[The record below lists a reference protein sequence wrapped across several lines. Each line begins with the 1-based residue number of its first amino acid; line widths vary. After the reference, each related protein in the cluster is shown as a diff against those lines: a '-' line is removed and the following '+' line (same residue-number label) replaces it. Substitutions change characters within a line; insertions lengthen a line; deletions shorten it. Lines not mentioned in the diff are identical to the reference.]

1 MSEEVQWILITVV
14 GFIAGFVNTLAG
26 GGSIIT
32 LPAMILVGLD
42 PTVANATNRLG
53 IVLSAVSAAAGF
65 KSKKVSVLPFSLYV
79 GIAATIGAVF
89 GAMIAVEFDKKLFN
103 RVLALL
109 MIVIVVLMVLQPR
122 MKRVID
128 QEFLTG
134 KPLWIT
140 LIVFLILGVYGG
152 FINAGMGLLMIL
164 WLNIFNGMNL
174 IRTNATKVLV
184 TAIYTSAA
192 LVVFIWN
199 DLIDWFIGLLLAFG
213 NMIGGWMAAR
223 LSVKKGEGF
232 IRSALVVMVVLMAIR
247 LWFF

>member
-1 MSEEVQWILITVV
+1 VTEELQWLLITVV

-53 IVLSAVSAAAGF
+53 IMLSALSAAAGF
-65 KSKKVSVLPFSLYV
+65 KSKKVSVLPFSLYL
-79 GIAATIGAVF
+79 GLAATIGAVI
-89 GAMIAVEFDKKLFN
+89 GAMIAVEFDKRLFN
-103 RVLALL
+103 KVLAII
-109 MIVIVVLMVLQPR
+109 MIIIVVLMILQPR
-122 MKRVID
+122 IKRAISV
-128 QEFLTG
+128 ERLSG
-134 KPLWIT
+134 KPLWFT
-140 LIVFLILGVYGG
+140 LMIFLLLGVYGG

-164 WLNIFNGMNL
+164 WLNLFNGLDL

-192 LVVFIWN
+192 LAVFIWN
-199 DLIDWFIGLLLAFG
+199 DLIDWLIGLLLAIG
-213 NMIGGWMAAR
+213 NLVGGWIASR

-232 IRSALVVMVVLMAIR
+232 IRAALLVMVILMAVK
-247 LWFF
+247 LWFY

>member
-1 MSEEVQWILITVV
+1 MSEELQWILITVV

-103 RVLALL
+103 RVLAII
-109 MIVIVVLMVLQPR
+109 MIVIVVLMLLQPR
-122 MKRVID
+122 IKRVMD
-128 QEFLTG
+128 QEYLTG
-134 KPLWIT
+134 EPLWIT

-213 NMIGGWMAAR
+213 NMVGGWLAAR

>member
-1 MSEEVQWILITVV
+1 MTEELQWLLITVV
-14 GFIAGFVNTLAG
+14 GFIAGFVNTIAG

-53 IVLSAVSAAAGF
+53 IMLSALSAAAGF
-65 KSKKVSVLPFSLYV
+65 KSKKVSVMPFSLYL
-79 GIAATIGAVF
+79 GLAATIGAVI
-89 GAMIAVEFDKKLFN
+89 GAMIAVEFDKRLFN
-103 RVLALL
+103 KVLAII
-109 MIVIVVLMVLQPR
+109 MIIIVVLMILQPR
-122 MKRVID
+122 IKRAISI
-128 QEFLTG
+128 ERLSG
-134 KPLWIT
+134 KPLWFT
-140 LIVFLILGVYGG
+140 LMIFLLLGVYGG

-164 WLNIFNGMNL
+164 WLNLFNGLDL

-192 LVVFIWN
+192 LAVFIWN
-199 DLIDWFIGLLLAFG
+199 DLIDWLIGLLLAFG
-213 NMIGGWMAAR
+213 NMVGGWIAAR

-232 IRSALVVMVVLMAIR
+232 IRAALLIMVILMAVK

>member
-1 MSEEVQWILITVV
+1 MTEELQWLLITVV

-53 IVLSAVSAAAGF
+53 IMLSALSAAAGF
-65 KSKKVSVLPFSLYV
+65 KSKKVSVLPFSLYL
-79 GIAATIGAVF
+79 GLAATIGAVI
-89 GAMIAVEFDKKLFN
+89 GAMIAVEFDKRLFN
-103 RVLALL
+103 KVLAII
-109 MIVIVVLMVLQPR
+109 MIIIVVLMILQPR
-122 MKRVID
+122 IKRAISV
-128 QEFLTG
+128 ERLSG
-134 KPLWIT
+134 KPLWFT
-140 LIVFLILGVYGG
+140 LMIFLLLGVYGG

-164 WLNIFNGMNL
+164 WLNLFNGLDL

-192 LVVFIWN
+192 LAIFIWN
-199 DLIDWFIGLLLAFG
+199 DLIDWLIGLLLAIG
-213 NMIGGWMAAR
+213 NLVGGWIAAR

-232 IRSALVVMVVLMAIR
+232 IRAALLVMVILMAVK
-247 LWFF
+247 LWFY

>member
-65 KSKKVSVLPFSLYV
+65 KSKKVSVMPFSLYV
-79 GIAATIGAVF
+79 GIAATIGAIF

-103 RVLALL
+103 RVLAII

-122 MKRVID
+122 MKKVLD
-128 QEFLTG
+128 QEYLSG
-134 KPLWIT
+134 RPLWIT
-140 LIVFLILGVYGG
+140 LFVFLILGVYGG

-213 NMIGGWMAAR
+213 NMVGGWIAAR

>member
-1 MSEEVQWILITVV
+1 MTEELQWLLITVV

-53 IVLSAVSAAAGF
+53 IMLSALSAAAGF
-65 KSKKVSVLPFSLYV
+65 KSKKVSVMPFSLYL
-79 GIAATIGAVF
+79 GLAATIGAVI
-89 GAMIAVEFDKKLFN
+89 GAMIAVEFDKRLFN
-103 RVLALL
+103 KVLAII
-109 MIVIVVLMVLQPR
+109 MIIIVVLMILQPR
-122 MKRVID
+122 IKRAISV
-128 QEFLTG
+128 ERLSG
-134 KPLWIT
+134 KPLWFT
-140 LIVFLILGVYGG
+140 LMIFLLLGVYGG

-164 WLNIFNGMNL
+164 WLNLFNGLDL

-192 LVVFIWN
+192 LAVFIWN
-199 DLIDWFIGLLLAFG
+199 DLIDWLIGLLLAIG
-213 NMIGGWMAAR
+213 NLVGGWIAAR

-232 IRSALVVMVVLMAIR
+232 IRAALLVMVILMAVK

>member
-1 MSEEVQWILITVV
+1 MSEALQWTLITVV
-14 GFIAGFVNTLAG
+14 GFIAGFINTLAG
-26 GGSIIT
+26 GGSILT

-53 IVLSAVSAAAGF
+53 IVLSAFSAAAGF
-65 KSKKVSVLPFSLYV
+65 KSKKVSVMPFSLYI
-79 GIAATIGAVF
+79 GLAATIGAVL
-89 GAMIAVEFDKKLFN
+89 GAMIAVDFDKKLFN
-103 RVLALL
+103 RVLAIIMILIVAL
-109 MIVIVVLMVLQPR
+109 MAVQPR
-122 MKRVID
+122 IKKVID
-128 QEFLTG
+128 QERLTG
-134 KPLWIT
+134 KSLWLS
-140 LIVFLILGVYGG
+140 LIVFLVLGVYGG

-213 NMIGGWMAAR
+213 NMVGGWMAAR
-223 LSVKKGEGF
+223 LSVRKGEGF
-232 IRSALVVMVVLMAIR
+232 IRTALIIMVVLMAIR

>member
-1 MSEEVQWILITVV
+1 MSEEWQWILITVV
-14 GFIAGFVNTLAG
+14 GFIAGFINTLAG
-26 GGSIIT
+26 GGSILT

-53 IVLSAVSAAAGF
+53 ILLSAVSAAAGF
-65 KSKKVSVLPFSLYV
+65 KSKKVSVMPFSLYV
-79 GIAATIGAVF
+79 GVAATIGSVF
-89 GAMIAVEFDKKLFN
+89 GALIAVEFDKKLFN
-103 RVLALL
+103 RVLAVI

-122 MKRVID
+122 MKKVLD
-128 QEFLTG
+128 QEYLSG
-134 KPLWIT
+134 RPLWIT
-140 LIVFLILGVYGG
+140 LFVFLILGVYGG

-199 DLIDWFIGLLLAFG
+199 DVIDWFIGLLLAFG
-213 NMIGGWMAAR
+213 NMVGGWIAAR

>member
-1 MSEEVQWILITVV
+1 MTEELQWLLITVV

-53 IVLSAVSAAAGF
+53 IMLSALSAAAGF
-65 KSKKVSVLPFSLYV
+65 KSKKVSVLPFSLYL
-79 GIAATIGAVF
+79 GLAATIGAVI
-89 GAMIAVEFDKKLFN
+89 GAMIAVEFDKRLFN
-103 RVLALL
+103 KVLAII
-109 MIVIVVLMVLQPR
+109 MIIIVVLMILQPR
-122 MKRVID
+122 IKRAISV
-128 QEFLTG
+128 ERLSG
-134 KPLWIT
+134 KPLWFT
-140 LIVFLILGVYGG
+140 LMIFLLLGVYGG

-164 WLNIFNGMNL
+164 WLNLFNGLDL
-174 IRTNATKVLV
+174 IRTNSTKVLV

-192 LVVFIWN
+192 LTVFIWN
-199 DLIDWFIGLLLAFG
+199 DLIDWLIGLLLAFG
-213 NMIGGWMAAR
+213 NMVGGWIAAR

-232 IRSALVVMVVLMAIR
+232 IRAALLVIVILMAVK

>member
-1 MSEEVQWILITVV
+1 MTEELQWLLITVV

-53 IVLSAVSAAAGF
+53 IMLSALSAAAGF
-65 KSKKVSVLPFSLYV
+65 KSKKVSVLPFSLYL
-79 GIAATIGAVF
+79 GLAATIGAVI
-89 GAMIAVEFDKKLFN
+89 GAMIAVEFDKRLFN
-103 RVLALL
+103 KVLAII
-109 MIVIVVLMVLQPR
+109 MIIIVVLMILQPR
-122 MKRVID
+122 IKRAISV
-128 QEFLTG
+128 ERLSG
-134 KPLWIT
+134 KPLWFT
-140 LIVFLILGVYGG
+140 LMIFLLLGVYGG

-164 WLNIFNGMNL
+164 WLNLFNGLDL

-192 LVVFIWN
+192 LAVFIWN
-199 DLIDWFIGLLLAFG
+199 DLIDWLIGLLLAFG
-213 NMIGGWMAAR
+213 NMVGGWIAAR

-232 IRSALVVMVVLMAIR
+232 IRAALLVIVILMAVK

>member
-1 MSEEVQWILITVV
+1 MTEELQWLLITVV

-53 IVLSAVSAAAGF
+53 IMLSALSAAAGF
-65 KSKKVSVLPFSLYV
+65 KSKKVSVLPFSLYL
-79 GIAATIGAVF
+79 GLAATIGAVI
-89 GAMIAVEFDKKLFN
+89 GAMIAVEFDKRLFN
-103 RVLALL
+103 KVLAII
-109 MIVIVVLMVLQPR
+109 MIIIVVLMILQPR
-122 MKRVID
+122 IKRAISV
-128 QEFLTG
+128 ERLSG
-134 KPLWIT
+134 KPLWFT
-140 LIVFLILGVYGG
+140 LMIFLLLGVYGG

-164 WLNIFNGMNL
+164 WLNLFNGLDL

-192 LVVFIWN
+192 LAVFIWN
-199 DLIDWFIGLLLAFG
+199 DLIDWLIGLLLAIG
-213 NMIGGWMAAR
+213 NLVGGWIAAR

-232 IRSALVVMVVLMAIR
+232 IRAALLVMVILMAVK
-247 LWFF
+247 LWFY

>member
-1 MSEEVQWILITVV
+1 MTEELQWLLITVV

-53 IVLSAVSAAAGF
+53 IMLSALSAASGF
-65 KSKKVSVLPFSLYV
+65 KSKKVSVMPFSLYL
-79 GIAATIGAVF
+79 GLAATIGAVI
-89 GAMIAVEFDKKLFN
+89 GAMIAVEFDKRLFN
-103 RVLALL
+103 KVLAII
-109 MIVIVVLMVLQPR
+109 MIIIVVLMILQPR
-122 MKRVID
+122 IQRAISV
-128 QEFLTG
+128 ERLSG
-134 KPLWIT
+134 KPLWFT
-140 LIVFLILGVYGG
+140 LMIFLLLGVYGG

-164 WLNIFNGMNL
+164 WLNLFNGLDL

-192 LVVFIWN
+192 LAVFIWN
-199 DLIDWFIGLLLAFG
+199 DLIDWLIGLLLAFG
-213 NMIGGWMAAR
+213 NMVGGWIAAR

-232 IRSALVVMVVLMAIR
+232 IRAALLVMVILMAVK

>member
-1 MSEEVQWILITVV
+1 MSEELQWILITVV
-14 GFIAGFVNTLAG
+14 GFISGFVNTLAG

-79 GIAATIGAVF
+79 GVAATIGAVF

-103 RVLALL
+103 RVLAII
-109 MIVIVVLMVLQPR
+109 MIVIVVLMLLQPR
-122 MKRVID
+122 IKRVMD
-128 QEFLTG
+128 QEYLTG

-213 NMIGGWMAAR
+213 NMVGGWMAAR

>member
-1 MSEEVQWILITVV
+1 MSEEWQWILITVV

-26 GGSIIT
+26 GGSILT

-42 PTVANATNRLG
+42 PTVSAT
-53 IVLSAVSAAAGF
+53 AGF
-65 KSKKVSVLPFSLYV
+65 KSKKVSVMPFSLYV
-79 GIAATIGAVF
+79 GIAATIGSVF
-89 GAMIAVEFDKKLFN
+89 GALIAVEFDKKLFN
-103 RVLALL
+103 RVLAII

-122 MKRVID
+122 MKKVLD
-128 QEFLTG
+128 QEYLNG
-134 KPLWIT
+134 RPLWIT
-140 LIVFLILGVYGG
+140 LFVFLILGVYGG

-199 DLIDWFIGLLLAFG
+199 DVIDWFIGLLLAFG
-213 NMIGGWMAAR
+213 NMVGGWIAAR

-232 IRSALVVMVVLMAIR
+232 IRAALVVMVVLMAIR

>member
-1 MSEEVQWILITVV
+1 MSEELQWILITVV

-103 RVLALL
+103 RVLAII
-109 MIVIVVLMVLQPR
+109 MIVIVVLMLLQPR
-122 MKRVID
+122 IKRVMD
-128 QEFLTG
+128 QEYLTG
-134 KPLWIT
+134 EPLWIT

-213 NMIGGWMAAR
+213 NMVGGWMAAR

>member
-1 MSEEVQWILITVV
+1 MSEELQWILITVV

-79 GIAATIGAVF
+79 GVAATIGAVF

-103 RVLALL
+103 RVLAII
-109 MIVIVVLMVLQPR
+109 MIVIVVLMLLQPR
-122 MKRVID
+122 IKRVMD
-128 QEFLTG
+128 QEYLTG

-192 LVVFIWN
+192 LLVFIWN

-213 NMIGGWMAAR
+213 NMVGGWMAAR

>member
-213 NMIGGWMAAR
+213 NMVGGWMAAR

>member
-1 MSEEVQWILITVV
+1 MSEEVQWILITAV
-14 GFIAGFVNTLAG
+14 GFISGFINTIGG
-26 GGSIIT
+26 GGSILT

-53 IVLSAVSAAAGF
+53 IMLSALSAAAGF
-65 KSKKVSVLPFSLYV
+65 KSKKVSVIPFSLYI

-89 GAMIAVEFDKKLFN
+89 GAMIAVEFDKELFN
-103 RVLALL
+103 RVLAII
-109 MIVIVVLMVLQPR
+109 MIVIVVLMLLQPR
-122 MKRVID
+122 MKKVMD
-128 QEFLTG
+128 KEYLTG

-140 LIVFLILGVYGG
+140 LIVFLFLGVYGG

-174 IRTNATKVLV
+174 IRTNATKVVV

-192 LVVFIWN
+192 LAVFIWN
-199 DLIDWFIGLLLAFG
+199 DLINWFIGLLLAFG
-213 NMIGGWMAAR
+213 NMAGGWMAAR

-232 IRSALVVMVVLMAIR
+232 IRSALVVIVVLMAIT

>member
-1 MSEEVQWILITVV
+1 MTEELQWLLITVV

-32 LPAMILVGLD
+32 LPAIILVGLD

-53 IVLSAVSAAAGF
+53 IMLSALSAAAGF
-65 KSKKVSVLPFSLYV
+65 KSKKVSVMPFSLYL
-79 GIAATIGAVF
+79 GLAATIGAVI
-89 GAMIAVEFDKKLFN
+89 GAMIAVEFDKRLFN
-103 RVLALL
+103 KVLAII
-109 MIVIVVLMVLQPR
+109 MIIIVVLMILQPR
-122 MKRVID
+122 IKRAISL
-128 QEFLTG
+128 ERLSG
-134 KPLWIT
+134 KPLWFT
-140 LIVFLILGVYGG
+140 LMIFLLLGVYGG

-164 WLNIFNGMNL
+164 WLNLFNGLDL

-192 LVVFIWN
+192 LAVFIWN
-199 DLIDWFIGLLLAFG
+199 DLIDWLIGLLLAFG
-213 NMIGGWMAAR
+213 NMVGGWIAAR

-232 IRSALVVMVVLMAIR
+232 IRAALLVIVILMAVK

>member
-1 MSEEVQWILITVV
+1 MSEELQWILITVV

-53 IVLSAVSAAAGF
+53 IVLYAVSAAAGF

-79 GIAATIGAVF
+79 GVAATIGAVF

-103 RVLALL
+103 RVLAII
-109 MIVIVVLMVLQPR
+109 MIVIVVLMLLQPR
-122 MKRVID
+122 IKRVMD
-128 QEFLTG
+128 QEYLTG

-213 NMIGGWMAAR
+213 NMVGGWMAAR

>member
-1 MSEEVQWILITVV
+1 MTEELQWLLITVV

-53 IVLSAVSAAAGF
+53 IMLSALSAAAGF
-65 KSKKVSVLPFSLYV
+65 KSKKVSVMPFSLYL
-79 GIAATIGAVF
+79 GLAATIGAVI
-89 GAMIAVEFDKKLFN
+89 GAMIAVEFDKRLFN
-103 RVLALL
+103 KVLAII
-109 MIVIVVLMVLQPR
+109 MIIIVVLMILQPR
-122 MKRVID
+122 IKRAISV
-128 QEFLTG
+128 ERLSG
-134 KPLWIT
+134 KPLWFT
-140 LIVFLILGVYGG
+140 LMIFLLLGVYGG

-164 WLNIFNGMNL
+164 WLNLFNGLDL

-192 LVVFIWN
+192 LAVFIWN
-199 DLIDWFIGLLLAFG
+199 DLIDWLSGLLLAFG
-213 NMIGGWMAAR
+213 NMVGGWIAAR

-232 IRSALVVMVVLMAIR
+232 IRAALLVMVVLMAVK

>member
-65 KSKKVSVLPFSLYV
+65 KSKKVSVMPFSLYV
-79 GIAATIGAVF
+79 GIAATIGAIF

-103 RVLALL
+103 RVLAII

-122 MKRVID
+122 MKRVMD
-128 QEFLTG
+128 QEYLTG

-213 NMIGGWMAAR
+213 NMVGGWIAAR

>member
-79 GIAATIGAVF
+79 GIAATIGAIF

-103 RVLALL
+103 RVLAII

-122 MKRVID
+122 MKRVMD
-128 QEFLTG
+128 QEYLTG

-213 NMIGGWMAAR
+213 NMVGGWIAAR

>member
-174 IRTNATKVLV
+174 TRTNAIKVLV

>member
-128 QEFLTG
+128 QEYLTG

-213 NMIGGWMAAR
+213 NMVGGWMAAR

>member
-1 MSEEVQWILITVV
+1 MSEELQWILITVV

-79 GIAATIGAVF
+79 GVAATIGAVF

-103 RVLALL
+103 RVLAII
-109 MIVIVVLMVLQPR
+109 MIVIVVLMLLQPR
-122 MKRVID
+122 IKRVMD
-128 QEFLTG
+128 QEYLTG

-213 NMIGGWMAAR
+213 NMVGGWMAAR

>member
-1 MSEEVQWILITVV
+1 MTEELQWLLITVV

-53 IVLSAVSAAAGF
+53 IMLSALSAAAGF
-65 KSKKVSVLPFSLYV
+65 KSKKVSVLPFSLYL
-79 GIAATIGAVF
+79 GLAATIGAVI
-89 GAMIAVEFDKKLFN
+89 GAMIAVEFDKRLFN
-103 RVLALL
+103 KVLAII
-109 MIVIVVLMVLQPR
+109 MIIIVVLMILQPR
-122 MKRVID
+122 IKRAISV
-128 QEFLTG
+128 ERLSG
-134 KPLWIT
+134 KPLWFT
-140 LIVFLILGVYGG
+140 LMIFLLLGVYGG

-164 WLNIFNGMNL
+164 WLNLFNGLDL

-192 LVVFIWN
+192 LAVFIWN
-199 DLIDWFIGLLLAFG
+199 DLIDWLIGLLLAFG
-213 NMIGGWMAAR
+213 NMVGGWIAAR

-232 IRSALVVMVVLMAIR
+232 IRAALLVMVILMAVK
-247 LWFF
+247 LWFY

>member
-1 MSEEVQWILITVV
+1 MTEELQWLLITVV
-14 GFIAGFVNTLAG
+14 GFIAGFVNTIAG

-53 IVLSAVSAAAGF
+53 IMLSALSAAAGF
-65 KSKKVSVLPFSLYV
+65 KSKKVSVMPFSLYL
-79 GIAATIGAVF
+79 GLAATIGAVI
-89 GAMIAVEFDKKLFN
+89 GAMIAVEFDKRLFN
-103 RVLALL
+103 KVLAII
-109 MIVIVVLMVLQPR
+109 MIIIVVMMILQPR
-122 MKRVID
+122 IKRAISV
-128 QEFLTG
+128 ERLSG
-134 KPLWIT
+134 KPLWFT
-140 LIVFLILGVYGG
+140 LMIFLLLGVYGG

-164 WLNIFNGMNL
+164 WLNLFNGLDL

-192 LVVFIWN
+192 LAVFIWN
-199 DLIDWFIGLLLAFG
+199 DLIDWLIGLLLAFG
-213 NMIGGWMAAR
+213 NMVGGWIAAR

-232 IRSALVVMVVLMAIR
+232 IRAALLIMVILMAVK